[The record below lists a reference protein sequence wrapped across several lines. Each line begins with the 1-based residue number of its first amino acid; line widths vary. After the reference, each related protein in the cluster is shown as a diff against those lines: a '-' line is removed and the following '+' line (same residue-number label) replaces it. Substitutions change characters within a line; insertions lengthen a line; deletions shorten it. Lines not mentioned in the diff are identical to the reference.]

1 MKRRVWNQC
10 NFCVTMMV
18 QLKLSSLTWTNLLFV
33 CTFES
38 FWKRCLQWQEITFGN
53 ILAATEKGNKLG
65 MVLDTFEGKGKWEC
79 ISKAHFYLN
88 GKKHFQHSLS
98 PFHAVM
104 QSAGLPIGCYKRSQR
119 PNRQPLTD
127 NSRATG

>member
-1 MKRRVWNQC
+1 
-10 NFCVTMMV
+10 MMV

-79 ISKAHFYLN
+79 ISIAHFYLN
-88 GKKHFQHSLS
+88 GKKQLSTFSLTFS
-98 PFHAVM
+98 CCHA
-104 QSAGLPIGCYKRSQR
+104 KRWPAHRVLQEK
-119 PNRQPLTD
+119 PET
-127 NSRATG
+127 